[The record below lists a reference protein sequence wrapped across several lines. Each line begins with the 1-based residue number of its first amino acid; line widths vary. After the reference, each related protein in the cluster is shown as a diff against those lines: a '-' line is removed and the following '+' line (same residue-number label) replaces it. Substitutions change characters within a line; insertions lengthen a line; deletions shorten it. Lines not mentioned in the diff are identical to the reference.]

1 MQEGPKMA
9 EELDNIDRAILET
22 LQDDARTALR
32 KIAEKT
38 GVSEATV
45 FARVRKLSEKG
56 VIKRFTALVSPELLG
71 KSLTAFVLI
80 NTNPKYLQIV
90 LASLRDM
97 EDVYEAYD
105 VTGTYYAIAKIRAR
119 NREELAKLIDQ
130 IGLIDGVTS
139 TETAIVLRCVKE
151 ETRIKL

>member
-1 MQEGPKMA
+1 MSEG
-9 EELDNIDRAILET
+9 LDNIDRVILET

-38 GVSEATV
+38 GVSEATI
-45 FARVRKLSEKG
+45 FARVKKLQEKG

-80 NTNPKYLQIV
+80 NTNPKSLQTV
-90 LASLRDM
+90 LVSLQGM
-97 EDVYEAYD
+97 NDVYEAYD
-105 VTGTYYAIAKIRAR
+105 ITGSFYAIAKIRAC
-119 NREELAKLIDQ
+119 NREELAKIIDQ

-139 TETAIVLRCVKE
+139 TETAIVLRCIKE
-151 ETRIKL
+151 ETRVKI

>member
-1 MQEGPKMA
+1 VSEG
-9 EELDNIDRAILET
+9 LDNIDRAILGT

-38 GVSEATV
+38 GVSEATI
-45 FARVRKLSEKG
+45 FARVKKLQEKG
-56 VIKRFTALVSPELLG
+56 VIKRFTALVSPEMLG

-80 NTNPKYLQIV
+80 NTNPKRLQTV
-90 LASLRDM
+90 LVSLQGM

-105 VTGTYYAIAKIRAR
+105 ITGSFYAIAKIRASS
-119 NREELAKLIDQ
+119 REELAKLIDQ

-139 TETAIVLRCVKE
+139 TETAIVLRCIKE
-151 ETRIKL
+151 ETRVKI

>member
-1 MQEGPKMA
+1 MPEG
-9 EELDNIDRAILET
+9 LDNIDRVILET

-38 GVSEATV
+38 GVSEATI
-45 FARVRKLSEKG
+45 FARVKKLQEKG

-80 NTNPKYLQIV
+80 NTNPKSLQTV
-90 LASLRDM
+90 LASLQGM

-105 VTGTYYAIAKIRAR
+105 ITGSFYAIAKIRASS
-119 NREELAKLIDQ
+119 REELAKLIDQ

-139 TETAIVLRCVKE
+139 TETAIVLRCIKE
-151 ETRIKL
+151 ETRVKI

>member
-1 MQEGPKMA
+1 VP
-9 EELDNIDRAILET
+9 EELDSIDKEILET
-22 LQDDARTALR
+22 LQNDARTALR

-38 GVSEATV
+38 GVSEATI
-45 FARVRKLSEKG
+45 FARVKKLQEKG
-56 VIKRFTALVSPELLG
+56 VIKRFTALASPELLG

-80 NTNPKYLQIV
+80 NTNPKSLSNV
-90 LASLRDM
+90 LASLQGM

-105 VTGTYYAIAKIRAR
+105 ITGPFYAIAKIRAS
-119 NREELAKLIDQ
+119 NREELAKMIDK

-139 TETAIVLRCVKE
+139 TETAIVLRCIKE

>member
-1 MQEGPKMA
+1 MV
-9 EELDNIDRAILET
+9 EELDSIDKEILET

-38 GVSEATV
+38 GVSEATI
-45 FARVRKLSEKG
+45 FARVKKLQEKG
-56 VIKRFTALVSPELLG
+56 VIKRFTALASPELLG

-80 NTNPKYLQIV
+80 NTNPKSLSNV
-90 LASLRDM
+90 LASLQRM
-97 EDVYEAYD
+97 EDIYEAYD
-105 VTGTYYAIAKIRAR
+105 ITGPFYAIAKIRAS
-119 NREELAKLIDQ
+119 NREELAKMIDQ

-139 TETAIVLRCVKE
+139 TETAIVLRCIKE

>member
-1 MQEGPKMA
+1 VSEG
-9 EELDNIDRAILET
+9 LDNIDRAILGT

-38 GVSEATV
+38 GVSEATI
-45 FARVRKLSEKG
+45 FARVKKLQKKG
-56 VIKRFTALVSPELLG
+56 VIKRFTALVSPEMLG

-80 NTNPKYLQIV
+80 NTNPKRLQTV
-90 LASLRDM
+90 LASLQGM

-105 VTGTYYAIAKIRAR
+105 ITGSFYAIAKIRASS
-119 NREELAKLIDQ
+119 REELAKLIDQ

-139 TETAIVLRCVKE
+139 TETAIVLRCIKE
-151 ETRIKL
+151 ETRVKI

>member
-1 MQEGPKMA
+1 MSEG
-9 EELDNIDRAILET
+9 LDNIDRAILET

-38 GVSEATV
+38 GVSEATI
-45 FARVRKLSEKG
+45 FARVKKLLEKG

-80 NTNPKYLQIV
+80 NTNPKSLQTV
-90 LASLRDM
+90 LASLQGM

-105 VTGTYYAIAKIRAR
+105 ITGSFYAIAKIRASS
-119 NREELAKLIDQ
+119 REELAKLIDQ
-130 IGLIDGVTS
+130 IGSIDGVTS
-139 TETAIVLRCVKE
+139 TETAIVLRCIKE
-151 ETRIKL
+151 ETRVKI

>member
-1 MQEGPKMA
+1 MSEG
-9 EELDNIDRAILET
+9 LDNIDRAILDT

-38 GVSEATV
+38 GVSEATI
-45 FARVRKLSEKG
+45 FARVKKLQEKG
-56 VIKRFTALVSPELLG
+56 VIKRFTALVSPEMLG

-80 NTNPKYLQIV
+80 NTNPKRLQTV
-90 LASLRDM
+90 LASLQGM

-105 VTGTYYAIAKIRAR
+105 ITGSFYAIAKIRASS
-119 NREELAKLIDQ
+119 REELAKLIDQ

-139 TETAIVLRCVKE
+139 TETAIVLRCIKE
-151 ETRIKL
+151 ETRVKT

>member
-1 MQEGPKMA
+1 MA
-9 EELDNIDRAILET
+9 EELDKVDKAIIET

-45 FARVRKLSEKG
+45 FARVKKLLEKG
-56 VIKRFTALVSPELLG
+56 VIRRFTAIVSPELLG

-80 NTNPKYLQIV
+80 NTNPKRLQMV

-105 VTGTYYAIAKIRAR
+105 VTGTYYAIAKIRAS

-139 TETAIVLRCVKE
+139 TETSIVLRCVKE

>member
-1 MQEGPKMA
+1 VSEG
-9 EELDNIDRAILET
+9 LDNIDRVILET

-38 GVSEATV
+38 GVSEATI
-45 FARVRKLSEKG
+45 FARVKKLQEKG

-80 NTNPKYLQIV
+80 NTNPKSLQTV
-90 LASLRDM
+90 LASLQGM
-97 EDVYEAYD
+97 NDVYEAYD
-105 VTGTYYAIAKIRAR
+105 ITGSFYAIAKIRASS
-119 NREELAKLIDQ
+119 REELAKLIDQ

-139 TETAIVLRCVKE
+139 TETAIVLRCIKE
-151 ETRIKL
+151 ETRVKI

>member
-1 MQEGPKMA
+1 MI
-9 EELDNIDRAILET
+9 EELDDIDKAILET
-22 LQDDARTALR
+22 LQDDARTAFR

-45 FARVRKLSEKG
+45 FARVKKLLEKG
-56 VIKRFTALVSPELLG
+56 VIKRFTVLVSPELLG

-80 NTNPKYLQIV
+80 NTNPKKLQMV
-90 LASLRDM
+90 LGSLQDI

-139 TETAIVLRCVKE
+139 TETAIVLRCIKE
-151 ETRIKL
+151 ETRVKP

>member
-1 MQEGPKMA
+1 MSEG
-9 EELDNIDRAILET
+9 LDNIDRAILGT

-38 GVSEATV
+38 GVSEATI
-45 FARVRKLSEKG
+45 FARVKKLQKKG
-56 VIKRFTALVSPELLG
+56 VIKRFTALVSPEMLG

-80 NTNPKYLQIV
+80 NTNPKRLQTV
-90 LASLRDM
+90 LASLQGM

-105 VTGTYYAIAKIRAR
+105 ITGSFYAIAKIRASS
-119 NREELAKLIDQ
+119 REELAKLIDQ

-139 TETAIVLRCVKE
+139 TETAIVLRCIKE
-151 ETRIKL
+151 ETRVKI

>member
-1 MQEGPKMA
+1 MSEG
-9 EELDNIDRAILET
+9 LDNIDRVILDT

-38 GVSEATV
+38 GVSEATI
-45 FARVRKLSEKG
+45 FTRVKKLQEKG

-80 NTNPKYLQIV
+80 NTNPKRLQTV
-90 LASLRDM
+90 LASLQDM

-105 VTGTYYAIAKIRAR
+105 ITGSFYAIAKIRASS
-119 NREELAKLIDQ
+119 REELAKLIDQ

-139 TETAIVLRCVKE
+139 TETAIVLRCIKE
-151 ETRIKL
+151 ETRVKI

>member
-1 MQEGPKMA
+1 MSEG
-9 EELDNIDRAILET
+9 LDNIDRVILET

-38 GVSEATV
+38 GVSEATI
-45 FARVRKLSEKG
+45 FTRVKKLQEKG

-80 NTNPKYLQIV
+80 NTTPKSLQTV
-90 LASLRDM
+90 LASLQGM
-97 EDVYEAYD
+97 NDVYEAYD
-105 VTGTYYAIAKIRAR
+105 ITGSFYAIAKIRASS
-119 NREELAKLIDQ
+119 REELAKLIDQ

-139 TETAIVLRCVKE
+139 TETAIVLRCIKE
-151 ETRIKL
+151 ETRVII

>member
-1 MQEGPKMA
+1 VA
-9 EELDNIDRAILET
+9 EELDSIDKEILET

-38 GVSEATV
+38 SVSEATI
-45 FARVRKLSEKG
+45 FARVKKLQEKG
-56 VIKRFTALVSPELLG
+56 VIKRFTALTSPEMLG

-80 NTNPKYLQIV
+80 NTNPKSLGNV
-90 LASLRDM
+90 LASLQGM
-97 EDVYEAYD
+97 EDIYEAYD
-105 VTGTYYAIAKIRAR
+105 ITGPFYAIAKIRAS
-119 NREELAKLIDQ
+119 NREELAKMIDQ

-139 TETAIVLRCVKE
+139 TETAIVLRCIKE

>member
-1 MQEGPKMA
+1 MSEG
-9 EELDNIDRAILET
+9 LDNIDRVILET

-38 GVSEATV
+38 GVSEATI
-45 FARVRKLSEKG
+45 FARVKKLQEKG

-80 NTNPKYLQIV
+80 NTNPKSLQTV
-90 LASLRDM
+90 LVSLQGM
-97 EDVYEAYD
+97 NDVYEAYD
-105 VTGTYYAIAKIRAR
+105 ITGSFYAIAKIRASS
-119 NREELAKLIDQ
+119 REELAKLIDQ

-139 TETAIVLRCVKE
+139 TETAIVLRCIKE
-151 ETRIKL
+151 ETRVKI